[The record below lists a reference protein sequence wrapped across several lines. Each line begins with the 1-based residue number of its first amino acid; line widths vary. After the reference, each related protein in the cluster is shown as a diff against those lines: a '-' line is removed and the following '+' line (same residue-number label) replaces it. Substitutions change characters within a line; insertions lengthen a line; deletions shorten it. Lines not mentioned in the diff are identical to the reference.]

1 MTSDDSNLDQSEANL
16 SELIR
21 NDNFPRTAKYDTMT
35 KHGLA
40 IEQTFGGHD
49 GRPYTPDAPRATFW
63 ARKAGGEWI

>member
-1 MTSDDSNLDQSEANL
+1 VEG
-16 SELIR
+16 R
-21 NDNFPRTAKYDTMT
+21 PRVIAEMSAFMAGWLT
-35 KHGLA
+35 KHGFA